1 MGGLTDW
8 PRAVAGRTPAAKE
21 RRSLAQR
28 SDLLIVPHSVIANRL
43 RVPRYVPAGRWCH
56 PDKSIRSCMPSVRP
70 PLALA
75 SEIGWVK
82 SSKVPPVLPTMPPL
96 VGLLLCVNGE
106 KLLGPPVGTRP
117 KTALAGA
124 AAGLSK

>member
-82 SSKVPPVLPTMPPL
+82 
-96 VGLLLCVNGE
+96 
-106 KLLGPPVGTRP
+106 
-117 KTALAGA
+117 TALAGCVAAGPARA
-124 AAGLSK
+124 AAGLSKQATRETVAGYWV